1 MKPKY
6 KKMIQEH
13 QKKEKLINEKLKEG
27 ELAFKTDNS
36 TNKQQLGFIQDVI
49 DNMYSHQDNQSHYGM
64 LLSGDPGTGKTT
76 SVKQL
81 SRLLGVELF
90 LIEAPH
96 VLEEHLIKI
105 PFVVYNP
112 KTNKSRN
119 FVEEMDEYGVVYS
132 EAYMAQELNKL
143 TKVSDSEY
151 IDYIYKQDKNTVAIY
166 ESMGG
171 TKEEMPD
178 ELVDARTWY
187 DKILFID
194 EYFRADSSNIRNI
207 FRRILNGLLGDTK
220 IPENTYVIYAS
231 NLADEGLDT
240 VSSHQV
246 FQKYNMENRT
256 KDEWFSWLVNKFKDD
271 ENIELDPQILNAFYN
286 ALEDSDISKN
296 DLETEIRTSPRRWEQ
311 LLLYVNESLPINNAS
326 AASVLLAN
334 VKANFTDKDG
344 KVSTLYPKI
353 EKVVQ
358 ELIKTTSGID
368 NEISPAEGEKW
379 SDVLRHQIEMK
390 MKLGS
395 NRAYVPIVSGN
406 VGIGKTSVIKQI
418 AKDLKLHLIY
428 IDASTINKE
437 DVIGIPKVSKTPKAG
452 EAIDMQFTPPKMLH
466 MIEDQIKIAVEK
478 NKTLE
483 GDEGQ
488 GKWKYILFIDE
499 LDKVPNKTTFNA
511 IRKVLLEKEFSD
523 RYKLPDGMIILAA
536 INPSGVEGSHE
547 FTGHMK
553 DVVDI
558 INAKPDWNSQL
569 QYLEG
574 LELNEKF
581 AKYKHKLLNVLR
593 IFVDKFTLKSNK
605 FSLNIG
611 NNEELYISPRDYTNI
626 LINSVNKYGLFIQR
640 NIKNSDEW
648 DLSKFNKPIK
658 EAVFSAYDGILD
670 MNFHKAQLD
679 YEDFKHLLKAWF
691 VNNKELDF
699 LLEDIT
705 TKSTVGGKGLKPAL
719 EALLKNPNYDLR
731 DDMDFASYM
740 SGAAGSITN
749 FTKDLS
755 DFVENDLVEGGE
767 IVVDLHEPI
776 HDYVHPEKGKM
787 TFTTVQGMKQ
797 YLANIKSQVKYQ
809 EDPAKKADIENQIK
823 GLEKI
828 LALPEDQLNAGLSKP
843 YDKSY
848 AHSKTY
854 DLFVS
859 KKVDHIID
867 ALKDAI
873 EMMGYS
879 NIYVETV
886 DRVFGSELRKL
897 EKRYKGD
904 WLKVINA

>member
-1 MKPKY
+1 MKNRIKPKY
-6 KKMIQEH
+6 QKMINDKLLQEAM
-13 QKKEKLINEKLKEG
+13 KEG
-27 ELAFKTDNS
+27 ELNFPIDSSSNS
-36 TNKQQLGFIQDVI
+36 QQLDFINNVI

-81 SRLLGVELF
+81 SKLLGVELF

-112 KTNKSRN
+112 KTNKSKS

-143 TKVSDSEY
+143 TKVEDNQY
-151 IDYIYKQDKNTVAIY
+151 IDYIYSQDKNTINLY
-166 ESMGG
+166 EAMGG
-171 TKEEMPD
+171 TKDAMPEELID
-178 ELVDARTWY
+178 VRKWY

-220 IPENTYVIYAS
+220 IPAHTYVIYAS
-231 NLADEGLDT
+231 NLEDDGLDT
-240 VSSHQV
+240 ISAHQV
-246 FQKYNMENRT
+246 FQKHDMDART
-256 KDEWFSWLVNKFKDD
+256 KNEWFSWLVNKFKDD
-271 ENIELDPQILNAFYN
+271 EKIELDPKILNAFHK
-286 ALEDSDISKN
+286 ALDDSDISKN
-296 DLETEIRTSPRRWEQ
+296 DLDTEIRTSPRRWEQ
-311 LLLYVNESLPINNAS
+311 LLLYVNETLPIKNQKEGAT
-326 AASVLLAN
+326 LLAN

-344 KVSTLYPKI
+344 KTSSLYPKI

-358 ELIKTTSGID
+358 ILMKEQLGSEDDIK
-368 NEISPAEGEKW
+368 PAKEEDWEETLK
-379 SDVLRHQIEMK
+379 HQIEMK
-390 MKLGS
+390 MKLGGH
-395 NRAYVPIVSGN
+395 RTYVPIVSGS
-406 VGIGKTSVIKQI
+406 VGIGKTSVVKQI

-437 DVIGIPKVSKTPKAG
+437 DVIGIPKVSKTPKAN
-452 EAIDMQFTPPKMLH
+452 EPIDMQFTPPKMLH
-466 MIEDQIKIAVEK
+466 MIEQQIKEKVEK
-478 NKTLE
+478 NKQLK

-488 GKWKYILFIDE
+488 GKWKYLLFIDE

-523 RYKLPDGMIILAA
+523 KYKLPDGMIILAA

-558 INAKPDWNSQL
+558 INAKPDWNKQL
-569 QYLEG
+569 SYMEG
-574 LELNEKF
+574 LELNDKF
-581 AKYKHKLLNVLR
+581 SKYKGKMLDVLKL
-593 IFVDKFTLKSNK
+593 FVNKFTLRNNR

-611 NNEELYISPRDYTNI
+611 NNEELYVSPRDYTNI

-640 NIKNSDEW
+640 NISKSKEW

-658 EAVFSAYDGILD
+658 EAVFQAYSGILD
-670 MNFHKAQLD
+670 MNFKKSQLD
-679 YEDFKHLLKAWF
+679 YSDFKSLLHAWF
-691 VNNKELDF
+691 TNNKELDF
-699 LLEDIT
+699 LLEDVT
-705 TKSTVGGKGLKPAL
+705 TRSGAGGKGLKPAL
-719 EALLKNPNYDLR
+719 ESLLKDPNYDLR
-731 DDMDFASYM
+731 DDMDFNSYM

-749 FTKDLS
+749 FTKDLT
-755 DFVENDLVEGGE
+755 DFIEHDLIEGGE

-787 TFTTVQGMKQ
+787 TFTTIAGMKQ
-797 YLANIKSQVKYQ
+797 YLMNIKSQVKYI
-809 EDPAKKADIENQIK
+809 EEPIKKKDIENQIK
-823 GLEKI
+823 ALESI
-828 LALPEDQLNAGLSKP
+828 LAKPQHEIEAGLSAP
-843 YDKSY
+843 HDKSY

-854 DLFVS
+854 HLFLN
-859 KKVDHIID
+859 KKVEQVINN
-867 ALKDAI
+867 LKDAI

-879 NIYVETV
+879 NVYSEAV
-886 DRVFGSELRKL
+886 DRIFGNELRKL
-897 EKRYKGD
+897 EQRYLGD
-904 WLKVINA
+904 WIKVING

>member
-1 MKPKY
+1 MKNRIKPKY
-6 KKMIQEH
+6 QKMINDKLLQEAM
-13 QKKEKLINEKLKEG
+13 KEG
-27 ELAFKTDNS
+27 ELNFPIDSSSNS
-36 TNKQQLGFIQDVI
+36 QQLDFINNVI

-81 SRLLGVELF
+81 SKLLGVELF

-112 KTNKSRN
+112 KTNKSKS

-143 TKVSDSEY
+143 TKVEDNQY
-151 IDYIYKQDKNTVAIY
+151 IDYIYSQDKNTINLY
-166 ESMGG
+166 EAMGG
-171 TKEEMPD
+171 TKDAMPEELID
-178 ELVDARTWY
+178 VRKWY

-220 IPENTYVIYAS
+220 IPAHTYVIYAS
-231 NLADEGLDT
+231 NLEDDGLDT
-240 VSSHQV
+240 ISAHQV
-246 FQKYNMENRT
+246 FQKHDMDART
-256 KDEWFSWLVNKFKDD
+256 KNEWFSWLVNKFKDD
-271 ENIELDPQILNAFYN
+271 EKVELDPKILNAFHK
-286 ALEDSDISKN
+286 ALDDSDISKN
-296 DLETEIRTSPRRWEQ
+296 DLDTEIRTSPRRWEQ
-311 LLLYVNESLPINNAS
+311 LLLYVNETLPIKNQKEGAT
-326 AASVLLAN
+326 LLAN

-344 KVSTLYPKI
+344 KTSSLYPKI

-358 ELIKTTSGID
+358 TLMKEQLGSEDDIK
-368 NEISPAEGEKW
+368 PAKEEDWEETLK
-379 SDVLRHQIEMK
+379 HQIEMK
-390 MKLGS
+390 MKLGGH
-395 NRAYVPIVSGN
+395 RTYVPIVSGS
-406 VGIGKTSVIKQI
+406 VGIGKTSVVKQI

-437 DVIGIPKVSKTPKAG
+437 DVIGIPKVSKTPKAN
-452 EAIDMQFTPPKMLH
+452 EPIDMQFTPPKMLH
-466 MIEDQIKIAVEK
+466 MIEQQIKEKVEK
-478 NKTLE
+478 NKQLK

-488 GKWKYILFIDE
+488 GKWKYLLFIDE

-523 RYKLPDGMIILAA
+523 KYKLPDGMIILAA

-558 INAKPDWNSQL
+558 INAKPDWNKQL
-569 QYLEG
+569 SYMEG
-574 LELNEKF
+574 LELNDKF
-581 AKYKHKLLNVLR
+581 SKYKGKMLDVLKL
-593 IFVDKFTLKSNK
+593 FVNKFTLRNNR

-611 NNEELYISPRDYTNI
+611 NNEELYVSPRDYTNI

-640 NIKNSDEW
+640 NISKSKEW

-658 EAVFSAYDGILD
+658 EAVFQAYSGILD
-670 MNFHKAQLD
+670 MNFKKSQLD
-679 YEDFKHLLKAWF
+679 YSDFKSLLHAWF
-691 VNNKELDF
+691 TNNKELDF
-699 LLEDIT
+699 LLEDVT
-705 TKSTVGGKGLKPAL
+705 TRSGAGGKGLKPAL
-719 EALLKNPNYDLR
+719 EALLKDPNYDLR
-731 DDMDFASYM
+731 DDMDFNSYM

-749 FTKDLS
+749 FTKDLT
-755 DFVENDLVEGGE
+755 DFIEHDLIEGGE

-787 TFTTVQGMKQ
+787 TFTTIAGMKQ
-797 YLANIKSQVKYQ
+797 YLMNIKSQVKYI
-809 EDPAKKADIENQIK
+809 EEPIKKKDIENQIK
-823 GLEKI
+823 ALESI
-828 LALPEDQLNAGLSKP
+828 LAKPQHEIEAGLSAP
-843 YDKSY
+843 HDKSY

-854 DLFVS
+854 HLFLNR
-859 KKVDHIID
+859 KVEQVINN
-867 ALKDAI
+867 LKDAI

-879 NIYVETV
+879 NVYSEAV
-886 DRVFGSELRKL
+886 DRIFGNELRKL
-897 EKRYKGD
+897 EQRYLGD
-904 WLKVINA
+904 WIKVING